1 MIITNVEVKI
11 DDETYIPMVHFSG
24 YYPTELIQDLVYT
37 FVTSGN
43 DDETSIKL
51 AEQSFGELFVM
62 ALRQCAENI
71 PELKNEIS

>member
-24 YYPTELIQDLVYT
+24 YYSTELIQDLIYT
-37 FVTSGN
+37 FVTSGK

-51 AEQSFGELFVM
+51 AEQTFGELFVI
-62 ALRQCAENI
+62 ALRQYAEKI
-71 PELKNEIS
+71 EE